1 MKNEMQLPY
10 TELAMR
16 LAGQLISTCIS
27 VPLKEQYEIY
37 EQVPGSAFRRNG
49 EPLTEAQCSTVAKA
63 DIVICKG
70 GKACMAVVSYQSQE
84 WFHTC
89 APGLCLRV
97 TLGTQSVQNILTD
110 LQIAEQLTEIA
121 PPQNTYRI
129 DAIMLCKT
137 SCKGLAELEEVLSSP
152 EGKLEFGV
160 FTQRCKDNNG
170 TVSGPVPVVTGKA
183 LYRLLSKFVW
193 KDTAVRETSLI
204 EKMERIK
211 RNLPSDERYTAAL
224 TGCLQT
230 LRELPLTEYFKTC
243 PQKLEMLTCMFQTA
257 CVVCENEGY
266 SPLQGKEEI
275 LTYQD
280 AVEVIAFLRRCTCEE
295 DHRGLCEDM
304 LEVLCQPVLQS
315 VTHRVN
321 ADTSEPLSLEER
333 LGVGGGNPA
342 WNFRAF
348 WLPIPHYFYGVCRLK
363 QSGLGDFIYRT
374 EIYPI
379 FDLKRYRAM
388 DCTPVS
394 LLDYALQERIGRG
407 FGENM
412 LPILYS
418 LMVAPFAEN

>member
-1 MKNEMQLPY
+1 MKSEMQLPY
-10 TELAMR
+10 TEIAMR

-27 VPLKEQYEIY
+27 VPPKERYEIY

-49 EPLTEAQCSTVAKA
+49 VPLTESRCSTVAKA

-84 WFHTC
+84 WFHTY

-97 TLGTQSVQNILTD
+97 SFGAQTVQNILTD

-121 PPQNTYRI
+121 PPQNTYSI

-137 SCKGLAELEEVLSSP
+137 GCKGLAELEETLSSP
-152 EGKLEFGV
+152 EGRLEFGI
-160 FTQRCKDNNG
+160 FMQRYKDDNG

-193 KDTAVRETSLI
+193 KDSFERETGLV
-204 EKMERIK
+204 EKLQRVD
-211 RNLPSDERYTAAL
+211 RNLPGDMRYSATI
-224 TGCLQT
+224 TGYLQT
-230 LRELPLTEYFKTC
+230 LRNLPLTEYFKTC
-243 PQKLEMLTCMFQTA
+243 PQKLEMLTCMFRTA
-257 CVVCENEGY
+257 CVMCENEGY
-266 SPLQGKEEI
+266 SPFQEKEEI

-280 AVEVIAFLRRCTCEE
+280 AVEVIAFLRRYTCEE

-304 LEVLCQPVLQS
+304 LEVLCQPVLEDGAT
-315 VTHRVN
+315 VKV
-321 ADTSEPLSLEER
+321 DTNERLSLEER
-333 LGVGGGNPA
+333 LGTGGGSPA

-348 WLPIPHYFYGVCRLK
+348 RLPVPHYFYGVCRLN
-363 QSGLGDFIYRT
+363 QSGLGDFIYRN

-379 FDLKRYRAM
+379 FDLKRYSEM

-394 LLDYALQERIGRG
+394 LVNYALQERIGRG
-407 FGENM
+407 FGKDM
-412 LPILYS
+412 FPILYS
-418 LMVAPFAEN
+418 LMVAPFTEG